1 MNIVSVFPTVKT
13 IIFTPL
19 PQKELIR
26 VVEIRVKLVWSVLL
40 LYSNRIINPLVGSL
54 SQAKLN

>member
-1 MNIVSVFPTVKT
+1 MNIVSVFSTVKT

-26 VVEIRVKLVWSVLL
+26 VVEIRVKRVWSVLL
-40 LYSNRIINPLVGSL
+40 LYNNRIINPLVGSL